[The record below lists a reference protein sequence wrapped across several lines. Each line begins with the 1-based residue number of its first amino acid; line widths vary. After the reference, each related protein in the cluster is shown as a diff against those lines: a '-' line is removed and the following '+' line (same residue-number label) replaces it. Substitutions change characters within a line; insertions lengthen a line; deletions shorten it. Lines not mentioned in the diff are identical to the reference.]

1 MRSTALRLGLALG
14 IAMMPAAVGAS
25 SGVDVQPAASG
36 PKPAPPAQA
45 TRPTARLPNQ
55 LFMEIYIPEGEMA
68 VEAASIPVLEN
79 FIAQALEFP
88 DEPIELNGHTDNR
101 NSPAEE
107 LAETQAWANA
117 VGTYLV
123 SKGIRAER
131 ISTGGLGSTQPRVVV
146 APGTRERLNRRV
158 NMTLGEKRGGW

>member
-1 MRSTALRLGLALG
+1 
-14 IAMMPAAVGAS
+14 
-25 SGVDVQPAASG
+25 
-36 PKPAPPAQA
+36 
-45 TRPTARLPNQ
+45 
-55 LFMEIYIPEGEMA
+55 MEIYIPEGEMA

-107 LAETQAWANA
+107 LAETQAWADA
-117 VGTYLV
+117 LGTYLV

-131 ISTGGLGSTQPRVVV
+131 ISTGGLGATRPRVAV

-158 NMTLGEKRGGW
+158 NMTLGEKRSGW